1 MQKRYKIIGLVA
13 AMVVLVGAAAGIT
26 NWSISRADKVA
37 SVGYVDMAKLSKDF
51 PEIRAARDVLE
62 KETTKLQGEYDKAA
76 ASLGKDE
83 KVKLFQEYQAKL
95 DAKKE
100 AMLAKAFEKV
110 NQTISVVAKE
120 QGLSM
125 VLDKQV
131 ILYGGKDI
139 TNEVLKKASGK

>member
-13 AMVVLVGAAAGIT
+13 TMVVLVGLVAGIT

-37 SVGYVDMAKLSKDF
+37 NVGYVDMARLSKDF
-51 PEIRAARDVLE
+51 PDIKASRDVLE
-62 KETTKLQGEYDKAA
+62 KETAKLQSEYDKAS
-76 ASLGKDE
+76 ASLSKDE
-83 KVKLFQEYQAKL
+83 KVKLFQEYQTKL

-100 AMLAKAFEKV
+100 SMLAKAFEKV
-110 NQTISVVAKE
+110 NQIISEVAQE

-131 ILYGGKDI
+131 VLFGGKDI
-139 TNEVLKKASGK
+139 TSAVLKKATGK